1 MAKSKATGN
10 NKMLGEEVFSGSYGT
25 KKYRLEINSATLS
38 KKYGKPQGLYTTLNC
53 SLLFHTSESARK
65 YIIKLITQILTDYLK
80 KIKGTVLV
88 VGLGNAFLV
97 ADSLGALVVRDILA
111 THNAPPEIREG
122 LGDVCALIPG
132 VSGINGFETFE
143 IVSSVARFIKPEV
156 VVLVDTL
163 TANSPT
169 RLGCSFQFSD
179 SGITPGAGIGNKN
192 RRLDKNSLGCRVVSI
207 GVPLMIRSDVIGFED
222 FIVTPKEID
231 IYTKNCAKIIA
242 RALNEALHGKEY
254 KNFL

>member
-1 MAKSKATGN
+1 MN
-10 NKMLGEEVFSGSYGT
+10 NEIKNDKMLGQQVYTGRYGT
-25 KKYRLEINSATLS
+25 KKYLLDINTSDLS
-38 KKYGKPQGLYTTLNC
+38 KKYKKPQGKYTTLNC
-53 SLLFHTSESARK
+53 SLVFHASETARK
-65 YIIKLITQILTDYLK
+65 YIIKLVTQILVDY
-80 KIKGTVLV
+80 IGSVRGTVLI
-88 VGLGNAFLV
+88 VGLGNAFLI

-111 THNAPPEIREG
+111 THNAPPEIRND

-143 IVSSVARFIKPEV
+143 LVAGVVGFIKPKV
-156 VVLVDTL
+156 VILIDAL
-163 TANSPT
+163 TANSIT

-179 SGITPGAGIGNKN
+179 SGITPGAGIGKKNK
-192 RRLDKNSLGCRVVSI
+192 RLDSKNLGCRVVSI
-207 GVPLMIRSDVIGFED
+207 GVPLLINAGNIGLEGD

-231 IYTKNCAKIIA
+231 IYTKNCAKIIS